1 MNRVRNLI
9 KKLQLF
15 AAEPNTITTQQF
27 NVDPRAIDFVSSF
40 ARDIQALTDIM
51 GIMRPIQK
59 QLGTKLMAKKVTGE
73 LAPGDVAEGDYIPLS
88 QFQVEEEELGDV
100 VWDKHHDAITIESVA
115 KYGAE
120 TAVNRV
126 DEHFK
131 TLIQNNIWAKFYNF
145 LLRGTLTSEESTFQM
160 AVSMAIGRVKN
171 AFQNMQ
177 LSTGRIAVFVNTLD
191 FYAYLGGAQI
201 TMQTVFGRTYIE
213 NFLGADIMFIGSDV
227 PQGRVV
233 ATPVE
238 NIIVYYVDPSDFEES
253 LGLRY
258 VTDSQLPYVGYA
270 TRGNYDR
277 AQGENYAISALT
289 IWAEYLD
296 GIAVIT
302 IADAPKLTA
311 ITVTPAEGSAVGTTK
326 ATLSGDA
333 GTPGNVLKYKLAS
346 AAIPVKYGENV
357 RNWPVFTEG
366 ADIAATAG
374 QHITVVEAN
383 QYFKAIGSGS
393 AAVVVNDG
401 AD

>member
-1 MNRVRNLI
+1 MNKARKLAR
-9 KKLQLF
+9 KLQLF
-15 AAEPNTITTQQF
+15 AAVPNTITTQQF

-40 ARDIQALTDIM
+40 SRDIQALTDIM
-51 GIMRPIQK
+51 GIMRPIPK

-88 QFQVEEEELGDV
+88 QFQVTETELGDV

-145 LLRGTLTSEESTFQM
+145 LLSGTLASEESTFQM
-160 AVSMAIGRVKN
+160 AVAMAIGRVKN

-201 TMQTVFGRTYIE
+201 TMQTAFGRTYIE

-227 PQGRVV
+227 PQGRVI
-233 ATPVE
+233 ATPTE
-238 NIIVYYVDPSDFEES
+238 NIIVYYVDPTGFGES
-253 LGLRY
+253 LDLRY
-258 VTDSQLPYVGYA
+258 MTDSQLPYVGYA

-277 AQGENYAISALT
+277 AQGENYAISALP

-302 IADAPKLTA
+302 LAEAPELA
-311 ITVTPAEGSAVGTTK
+311 SITVTPAEGSTEGTTK

-333 GTPGNVLKYKLAS
+333 GTEGNVLKYKLGA
-346 AAIPVKYGENV
+346 AAIPVEYGENV
-357 RNWPVFTEG
+357 RNWPVFTES

-374 QHITVVEAN
+374 QYITVVEAN

-401 AD
+401 Q

>member
-59 QLGTKLMAKKVTGE
+59 QLGTKLKAKKVTGE

-88 QFQVEEEELGDV
+88 QFQVVEEELGDV

-145 LLRGTLTSEESTFQM
+145 LLRGTLTSEETTFQM

-191 FYAYLGGAQI
+191 FYA
-201 TMQTVFGRTYIE
+201 
-213 NFLGADIMFIGSDV
+213 
-227 PQGRVV
+227 
-233 ATPVE
+233 
-238 NIIVYYVDPSDFEES
+238 
-253 LGLRY
+253 
-258 VTDSQLPYVGYA
+258 SQ
-270 TRGNYDR
+270 
-277 AQGENYAISALT
+277 EIS
-289 IWAEYLD
+289 
-296 GIAVIT
+296 
-302 IADAPKLTA
+302 
-311 ITVTPAEGSAVGTTK
+311 
-326 ATLSGDA
+326 
-333 GTPGNVLKYKLAS
+333 
-346 AAIPVKYGENV
+346 
-357 RNWPVFTEG
+357 R
-366 ADIAATAG
+366 
-374 QHITVVEAN
+374 H
-383 QYFKAIGSGS
+383 
-393 AAVVVNDG
+393 
-401 AD
+401 

>member
-1 MNRVRNLI
+1 MNRTRNLVR
-9 KKLQLF
+9 KLQIF
-15 AAEPNTITTQQF
+15 AAVPNTITTQQY

-40 ARDIQALTDIM
+40 ARDIQALIDIM
-51 GIMRPIQK
+51 GIMRPIPK

-88 QFQVEEEELGDV
+88 QFSIEEEELGDV

-145 LLRGTLTSEESTFQM
+145 LLSGTLTSEESTFQM
-160 AVSMAIGRVKN
+160 AVAMAIGRVKN
-171 AFQNMQ
+171 AFENMQ

-191 FYAYLGGAQI
+191 FYAYLGGTQI
-201 TMQTVFGRTYIE
+201 TMQTAFGRTYIE
-213 NFLGADIMFIGSDV
+213 NYLGADIMFIGSDV
-227 PQGRVV
+227 PQGRVI
-233 ATPVE
+233 ATPTE
-238 NIIVYYVDPSDFEES
+238 NIIAYYVDPTGFGEPLD
-253 LGLRY
+253 LRY

-302 IADAPKLTA
+302 LADAPDLTA
-311 ITVTPAEGSAVGTTK
+311 ITVTPAEGTAVGTTK

-333 GTPGNVLKYKLAS
+333 GTEGNVLKYKLA
-346 AAIPVKYGENV
+346 AAAVSVEYGENV

-366 ADIAATAG
+366 ADIVATAG
-374 QHITVVEAN
+374 QYITVVEAN

-401 AD
+401 Q